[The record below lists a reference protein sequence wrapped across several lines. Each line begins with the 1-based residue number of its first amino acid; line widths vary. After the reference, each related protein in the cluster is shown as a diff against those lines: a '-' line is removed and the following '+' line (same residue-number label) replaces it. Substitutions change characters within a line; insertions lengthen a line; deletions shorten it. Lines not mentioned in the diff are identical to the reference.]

1 MKELG
6 SKVES
11 SKARAATRVQDWTA
25 ERRHSYY
32 EAFLDHPV
40 LSTLSG
46 GSGGTGTGASG
57 GTGSLTELIAKI
69 AVFIGL
75 SETDLDDLMTMQL
88 ILAQDIQAGGSLAK
102 QLVSVCIHA
111 YMRVIAVYIYISICT
126 YILPICTCI

>member
-11 SKARAATRVQDWTA
+11 SKARAATRVQDWSA

-46 GSGGTGTGASG
+46 GTGGTGTGASG
-57 GTGSLTELIAKI
+57 GTGTGGVSGGTTSLTELIAKI

-75 SETDLDDLMTMQL
+75 SESDLDDLMTMQL

-102 QLVSVCIHA
+102 QLVSICIHA
-111 YMRVIAVYIYISICT
+111 
-126 YILPICTCI
+126 

>member
-6 SKVES
+6 SKVEA

-46 GSGGTGTGASG
+46 GSGGTAGSGASG
-57 GTGSLTELIAKI
+57 GTGSLTGLIAKI

-75 SETDLDDLMTMQL
+75 SESDLDDLMTMQL

-111 YMRVIAVYIYISICT
+111 YMRVIAVYI
-126 YILPICTCI
+126 LV

>member
-6 SKVES
+6 SKVEA

-57 GTGSLTELIAKI
+57 GTAGSGASGGTGSLTGLIAKI

-75 SETDLDDLMTMQL
+75 SESDLDDLMTMQL

-102 QLVSVCIHA
+102 QLVSVCMHA
-111 YMRVIAVYIYISICT
+111 YMRLIAVYIY
-126 YILPICTCI
+126 